1 MSEEVKKW
9 FDDFINN
16 IVQKIRAGKE
26 LNALETQVITN
37 YASNLV
43 LYEYLERRLGE
54 LERNLRDE
62 IRKTREELLG
72 NDEKIK
78 QELLANEEK
87 NKQELMTH
95 VDKVKQELLAN
106 DEKIKHELLASDE
119 RIKQE
124 LLTHVDKVKQELLAN
139 DERIKQELLANDEKI
154 KQELLAHVEKVKQEL
169 LANDERIKQE
179 LMNHVEKVKQELL
192 ANDEKV
198 KQELKDEIQGVKTD
212 LENKIKEVD
221 RKVEATRSDLGLVAE
236 EVYVKNFVD
245 YLQSNGERVISI
257 YRHYETSLGEIDAV
271 IETSAKVYAVEVKL
285 RAEVSDVDEL
295 LSKAKVLKEEL
306 GREVYP
312 VLTGSKINKTV
323 RGYAKGFGV
332 LVI

>member
-37 YASNLV
+37 YASNQV

-62 IRKTREELLG
+62 IRKTREELL
-72 NDEKIK
+72 
-78 QELLANEEK
+78 
-87 NKQELMTH
+87 
-95 VDKVKQELLAN
+95 AN
-106 DEKIKHELLASDE
+106 DEK
-119 RIKQE
+119 
-124 LLTHVDKVKQELLAN
+124 V
-139 DERIKQELLANDEKI
+139 

-192 ANDEKV
+192 ANDERMKQELLANDEKIRQELLAHVEKV
-198 KQELKDEIQGVKTD
+198 KQELKDEIQRVKTD
-212 LENKIKEVD
+212 LETKIKEVD
-221 RKVEATRSDLGLVAE
+221 RKVDATRSDLGLVAE

-245 YLQSNGERVISI
+245 YLQSNGEKVISV

-271 IETSAKVYAVEVKL
+271 IETSAKVYAVEIKL
-285 RAEVSDVDEL
+285 RAEVSDVDDL
-295 LSKAKVLKEEL
+295 LNKTKALKEEL

-312 VLTGSKINKTV
+312 VLTGSRINKTV
-323 RGYAKGFGV
+323 RGYAKGLGI

>member
-9 FDDFINN
+9 FDDFIHN

-37 YASNLV
+37 YASNQV
-43 LYEYLERRLGE
+43 LYEYLERRLSE

-62 IRKTREELLG
+62 IRKTREDLLV
-72 NDEKIK
+72 NDE
-78 QELLANEEK
+78 
-87 NKQELMTH
+87 
-95 VDKVKQELLAN
+95 KVKQELV
-106 DEKIKHELLASDE
+106 ASDE

-124 LLTHVDKVKQELLAN
+124 LLAN
-139 DERIKQELLANDEKI
+139 DERIKQELMTHVEKVKQELLANDEKI

-179 LMNHVEKVKQELL
+179 LMTYVEKVKQELLANDERIKQELLANDEKIKQELLAHVDKVKQELL

-198 KQELKDEIQGVKTD
+198 KQELKDEIQRVKTD
-212 LENKIKEVD
+212 LETKIKEVD

-245 YLQSNGERVISI
+245 YLQSNGEKVISV

-271 IETSAKVYAVEVKL
+271 IETSAKVYAVEIKL
-285 RAEVSDVDEL
+285 RAEVSDVDDL
-295 LSKAKVLKEEL
+295 LNKTKALKEEL

-323 RGYAKGFGV
+323 RGYAKGSGV

>member
-37 YASNLV
+37 YASNQV

-62 IRKTREELLG
+62 IRKTREELL
-72 NDEKIK
+72 
-78 QELLANEEK
+78 
-87 NKQELMTH
+87 
-95 VDKVKQELLAN
+95 AN
-106 DEKIKHELLASDE
+106 DEK
-119 RIKQE
+119 
-124 LLTHVDKVKQELLAN
+124 V
-139 DERIKQELLANDEKI
+139 KQELLANDEKI
-154 KQELLAHVEKVKQEL
+154 KQELMAHVEKVKQEL
-169 LANDERIKQE
+169 LTNDERIR
-179 LMNHVEKVKQELL
+179 QELL
-192 ANDEKV
+192 AHVEKV
-198 KQELKDEIQGVKTD
+198 KQELKDEIQRVKTD
-212 LENKIKEVD
+212 LETKIKEVD
-221 RKVEATRSDLGLVAE
+221 KKVEATRSDLGLVAE

-245 YLQSNGERVISI
+245 YLQSNGEKVISV

-271 IETSAKVYAVEVKL
+271 IETSVRVYAVEIKL
-285 RAEVSDVDEL
+285 RAEVSDVDDL
-295 LSKAKVLKEEL
+295 LNKTKALREEL

-312 VLTGSKINKTV
+312 VLTGSRINKTV
-323 RGYAKGFGV
+323 RGYAKGLGI

>member
-37 YASNLV
+37 YASNQV

-62 IRKTREELLG
+62 IRKTREELLV
-72 NDEKIK
+72 NDEK
-78 QELLANEEK
+78 
-87 NKQELMTH
+87 
-95 VDKVKQELLAN
+95 VKQ
-106 DEKIKHELLASDE
+106 ELLASDE

-124 LLTHVDKVKQELLAN
+124 LLANDERIKQELMTHVEKVKQDLLAS

-154 KQELLAHVEKVKQEL
+154 KQELLAHV
-169 LANDERIKQE
+169 D
-179 LMNHVEKVKQELL
+179 KVKQELL

-245 YLQSNGERVISI
+245 YLQSDGEKVISV

-285 RAEVSDVDEL
+285 RAEASDVDDL

-306 GREVYP
+306 GREVFP

-323 RGYAKGFGV
+323 RGYAKGLGI

>member
-37 YASNLV
+37 YASNRV

-62 IRKTREELLG
+62 IRKTREELLA
-72 NDEKIK
+72 NDEKVK
-78 QELLANEEK
+78 QELLA
-87 NKQELMTH
+87 H

-106 DEKIKHELLASDE
+106 DEKIK
-119 RIKQE
+119 QE
-124 LLTHVDKVKQELLAN
+124 LMNHVEKVKQELLAN

-154 KQELLAHVEKVKQEL
+154 RQELLAHVEKVKQEL
-169 LANDERIKQE
+169 
-179 LMNHVEKVKQELL
+179 
-192 ANDEKV
+192 
-198 KQELKDEIQGVKTD
+198 KDEIQRVKTD
-212 LENKIKEVD
+212 LETKIKEVD

-245 YLQSNGERVISI
+245 YLQSNGEKVISV

-271 IETSAKVYAVEVKL
+271 IETSAKVYAVEIKL
-285 RAEVSDVDEL
+285 RAEVSDVDDL
-295 LSKAKVLKEEL
+295 LNKTKALKEEL

-312 VLTGSKINKTV
+312 VLTGSRINKTV
-323 RGYAKGFGV
+323 RGYAKGLGI

>member
-37 YASNLV
+37 YASNQV

-62 IRKTREELLG
+62 IRKTREELLV
-72 NDEKIK
+72 NDEK
-78 QELLANEEK
+78 
-87 NKQELMTH
+87 
-95 VDKVKQELLAN
+95 VKQ
-106 DEKIKHELLASDE
+106 ELLASDE

-124 LLTHVDKVKQELLAN
+124 LLARVEKVKHELLANDEKIKQELMTHVEKVKQELLAN

-154 KQELLAHVEKVKQEL
+154 KQELLAHV
-169 LANDERIKQE
+169 D
-179 LMNHVEKVKQELL
+179 KVKQELL

-198 KQELKDEIQGVKTD
+198 KQELKDEIQRVKTD
-212 LENKIKEVD
+212 LETKIKEVD

-245 YLQSNGERVISI
+245 YLQSNGEKVISV

-271 IETSAKVYAVEVKL
+271 IETSAKVYAVEIKL
-285 RAEVSDVDEL
+285 RAEVSDVADL
-295 LSKAKVLKEEL
+295 LNKTKALKEEL

-312 VLTGSKINKTV
+312 VLTGSRINKTV
-323 RGYAKGFGV
+323 RGYAKGLGI

>member
-37 YASNLV
+37 YASNQV

-62 IRKTREELLG
+62 IRKTREELL
-72 NDEKIK
+72 
-78 QELLANEEK
+78 
-87 NKQELMTH
+87 
-95 VDKVKQELLAN
+95 AN
-106 DEKIKHELLASDE
+106 DEK
-119 RIKQE
+119 
-124 LLTHVDKVKQELLAN
+124 V
-139 DERIKQELLANDEKI
+139 

-169 LANDERIKQE
+169 LANDEKIR
-179 LMNHVEKVKQELL
+179 QELL
-192 ANDEKV
+192 AHVEKV
-198 KQELKDEIQGVKTD
+198 KQELKDEIQRVKTD
-212 LENKIKEVD
+212 LETKIKEVD
-221 RKVEATRSDLGLVAE
+221 RKVDATRSDLGLVAE

-245 YLQSNGERVISI
+245 YLQSNGEKVISV

-271 IETSAKVYAVEVKL
+271 IETSAKVYAVEIKL
-285 RAEVSDVDEL
+285 RAEVSDVDDL
-295 LSKAKVLKEEL
+295 LNKTKALKEEL

-312 VLTGSKINKTV
+312 VLTGSRINKTV
-323 RGYAKGFGV
+323 RGYAKGLGI

>member
-62 IRKTREELLG
+62 IRKTREELLV
-72 NDEKIK
+72 NDEK
-78 QELLANEEK
+78 
-87 NKQELMTH
+87 
-95 VDKVKQELLAN
+95 VKQ
-106 DEKIKHELLASDE
+106 ELLASDE

-124 LLTHVDKVKQELLAN
+124 LLANDERIKQELMTHVEKVKQDLLAN

-154 KQELLAHVEKVKQEL
+154 KQELLA
-169 LANDERIKQE
+169 
-179 LMNHVEKVKQELL
+179 HVEKVKQELL

-245 YLQSNGERVISI
+245 YLQSDGEKVISV

-285 RAEVSDVDEL
+285 RAEASDVDDL

-306 GREVYP
+306 GREVFP

-323 RGYAKGFGV
+323 RGYAKGSGI

>member
-37 YASNLV
+37 YASNQV

-62 IRKTREELLG
+62 IRKTREELL
-72 NDEKIK
+72 
-78 QELLANEEK
+78 
-87 NKQELMTH
+87 
-95 VDKVKQELLAN
+95 AN
-106 DEKIKHELLASDE
+106 DEKVKQDLLASDE

-124 LLTHVDKVKQELLAN
+124 LLAHVD
-139 DERIKQELLANDEKI
+139 
-154 KQELLAHVEKVKQEL
+154 
-169 LANDERIKQE
+169 
-179 LMNHVEKVKQELL
+179 KVKQELL

-198 KQELKDEIQGVKTD
+198 KQELKDEIQRVKTD
-212 LENKIKEVD
+212 LETKIKEVD

-245 YLQSNGERVISI
+245 YLQSNGEKVISV

-271 IETSAKVYAVEVKL
+271 IETSAKVYAVEIKL
-285 RAEVSDVDEL
+285 RAEVSDVDDL
-295 LSKAKVLKEEL
+295 LNKTKALREEL

-312 VLTGSKINKTV
+312 VLTGSRINKTV
-323 RGYAKGFGV
+323 RGYAKGLGI

>member
-9 FDDFINN
+9 FDDFIHN

-37 YASNLV
+37 YASNQV

-62 IRKTREELLG
+62 IRKTREDLLV
-72 NDEKIK
+72 NDEK
-78 QELLANEEK
+78 
-87 NKQELMTH
+87 
-95 VDKVKQELLAN
+95 VKQ
-106 DEKIKHELLASDE
+106 ELLASDE

-124 LLTHVDKVKQELLAN
+124 LLANDERIKQELLANDEKIKQELLAHVDKVKQELLAN
-139 DERIKQELLANDEKI
+139 DERIKQELMTHVEKVKQELLANDEKI

-169 LANDERIKQE
+169 LANDE
-179 LMNHVEKVKQELL
+179 
-192 ANDEKV
+192 KV
-198 KQELKDEIQGVKTD
+198 KQELKDEIQRVKTD
-212 LENKIKEVD
+212 LETKIKEVD

-245 YLQSNGERVISI
+245 YLQSNGEKVISV

-271 IETSAKVYAVEVKL
+271 IETSAKVYAVEIKL
-285 RAEVSDVDEL
+285 RAEVSDVDDL
-295 LSKAKVLKEEL
+295 LNKTKVLKEEL

-323 RGYAKGFGV
+323 RGYAKGLGV

>member
-37 YASNLV
+37 YASNQV

-62 IRKTREELLG
+62 IRKTREELLV
-72 NDEKIK
+72 NDEK
-78 QELLANEEK
+78 
-87 NKQELMTH
+87 
-95 VDKVKQELLAN
+95 VKQ
-106 DEKIKHELLASDE
+106 ELLASDE

-124 LLTHVDKVKQELLAN
+124 LLANDERIKQELMTHVEKVKQDLLAN

-169 LANDERIKQE
+169 LANDE
-179 LMNHVEKVKQELL
+179 N
-192 ANDEKV
+192 V

-236 EVYVKNFVD
+236 EVYIKNFVD
-245 YLQSNGERVISI
+245 YLQSDGEKVISV

-285 RAEVSDVDEL
+285 RAEASDVDDL

-306 GREVYP
+306 GREVFP

-323 RGYAKGFGV
+323 RGYAKGLGI

>member
-37 YASNLV
+37 YASNQV

-62 IRKTREELLG
+62 IRKTREELLV
-72 NDEKIK
+72 NDEK
-78 QELLANEEK
+78 
-87 NKQELMTH
+87 
-95 VDKVKQELLAN
+95 VKQ
-106 DEKIKHELLASDE
+106 ELLASDE

-124 LLTHVDKVKQELLAN
+124 LLAHVEKVKQELMANDEKVKQELMTHVEKVKQELLAN

-154 KQELLAHVEKVKQEL
+154 KQELLAHVDKVKEEL
-169 LANDERIKQE
+169 LVNDERI
-179 LMNHVEKVKQELL
+179 KQELL

-198 KQELKDEIQGVKTD
+198 KQELKDEIQRVKTD
-212 LENKIKEVD
+212 LETKIKEVD
-221 RKVEATRSDLGLVAE
+221 RKVEATRSDLGLVVE

-245 YLQSNGERVISI
+245 YLQSNGEKVISV

-271 IETSAKVYAVEVKL
+271 IETSARVYAVEIKL
-285 RAEVSDVDEL
+285 RAEVSDVDDL
-295 LSKAKVLKEEL
+295 LNKTKALKEEL

-312 VLTGSKINKTV
+312 VLTGSRINKTV
-323 RGYAKGFGV
+323 RGYAKGLGI

>member
-37 YASNLV
+37 YASNQV

-62 IRKTREELLG
+62 IRKTREELLV
-72 NDEKIK
+72 NDE
-78 QELLANEEK
+78 
-87 NKQELMTH
+87 
-95 VDKVKQELLAN
+95 KVKQELLA
-106 DEKIKHELLASDE
+106 
-119 RIKQE
+119 
-124 LLTHVDKVKQELLAN
+124 HVEKVKQELLAN

-169 LANDERIKQE
+169 
-179 LMNHVEKVKQELL
+179 
-192 ANDEKV
+192 
-198 KQELKDEIQGVKTD
+198 KDEIQRVKTD
-212 LENKIKEVD
+212 LETKIKEVD

-236 EVYVKNFVD
+236 EFYVKNFVD
-245 YLQSNGERVISI
+245 YLQSNSEKVISV

-271 IETSAKVYAVEVKL
+271 IETSAKVYAVEIKL
-285 RAEVSDVDEL
+285 RAEVSDVDDL
-295 LSKAKVLKEEL
+295 LNKTKALKEEL

-323 RGYAKGFGV
+323 RGYAKGLGI

>member
-37 YASNLV
+37 YASNQV
-43 LYEYLERRLGE
+43 LYEYLERRLSE

-62 IRKTREELLG
+62 IRKTREELLV
-72 NDEKIK
+72 NDEK
-78 QELLANEEK
+78 
-87 NKQELMTH
+87 
-95 VDKVKQELLAN
+95 VKQ
-106 DEKIKHELLASDE
+106 ELLASDE

-124 LLTHVDKVKQELLAN
+124 LLAHIDKVKQELLAN
-139 DERIKQELLANDEKI
+139 DEKVKQELMT
-154 KQELLAHVEKVKQEL
+154 HVEKVKQEL
-169 LANDERIKQE
+169 LANDERMKQE
-179 LMNHVEKVKQELL
+179 LLANDEKVKQELLAHVDKVKQELL

-198 KQELKDEIQGVKTD
+198 KQELKDEIQRVKTD
-212 LENKIKEVD
+212 LETKIKEVD

-236 EVYVKNFVD
+236 EFYVKNFVD
-245 YLQSNGERVISI
+245 YLQNNGEKVISV
-257 YRHYETSLGEIDAV
+257 YRHYETPLGEIDAV
-271 IETSAKVYAVEVKL
+271 IETSAKVYAVEIKL
-285 RAEVSDVDEL
+285 RAEVSDVDDL
-295 LSKAKVLKEEL
+295 LNKTKALKEEL

-312 VLTGSKINKTV
+312 VLTGSRINKTV
-323 RGYAKGFGV
+323 RGYAKGLGI

>member
-37 YASNLV
+37 YASNQV

-62 IRKTREELLG
+62 IRKTREDLLV
-72 NDEKIK
+72 NDEK
-78 QELLANEEK
+78 
-87 NKQELMTH
+87 
-95 VDKVKQELLAN
+95 VKQ
-106 DEKIKHELLASDE
+106 ELLASDE

-124 LLTHVDKVKQELLAN
+124 LLANDERIKQELMTHVEKVKQDLLAS

-154 KQELLAHVEKVKQEL
+154 KQELLAHV
-169 LANDERIKQE
+169 D
-179 LMNHVEKVKQELL
+179 KVKQELL

-245 YLQSNGERVISI
+245 YLQSDGEKVISV

-285 RAEVSDVDEL
+285 RAEASDVDDL

-323 RGYAKGFGV
+323 RGYAKGLGI

>member
-37 YASNLV
+37 YASNQV

-62 IRKTREELLG
+62 IRKTREELLA
-72 NDEKIK
+72 NDEKVK
-78 QELLANEEK
+78 QELLA
-87 NKQELMTH
+87 H
-95 VDKVKQELLAN
+95 VEKVKQELLAN
-106 DEKIKHELLASDE
+106 DEKIK
-119 RIKQE
+119 QE
-124 LLTHVDKVKQELLAN
+124 LMNHVEKVKQELLAN

-154 KQELLAHVEKVKQEL
+154 KQELLSHV
-169 LANDERIKQE
+169 D
-179 LMNHVEKVKQELL
+179 KVKQELL

-198 KQELKDEIQGVKTD
+198 KQELKDEIQRVKTD
-212 LENKIKEVD
+212 LETKIKEVD

-245 YLQSNGERVISI
+245 YLQSNGEKVISV

-271 IETSAKVYAVEVKL
+271 IETSVRVYAVEIKL
-285 RAEVSDVDEL
+285 RAEVSDVDDL
-295 LSKAKVLKEEL
+295 LNKTKALKEEL

-312 VLTGSKINKTV
+312 VLTGSRINKTV
-323 RGYAKGFGV
+323 RGYAKGLGI

>member
-37 YASNLV
+37 YASNQV

-78 QELLANEEK
+78 QELLAN
-87 NKQELMTH
+87 
-95 VDKVKQELLAN
+95 
-106 DEKIKHELLASDE
+106 DE
-119 RIKQE
+119 RI
-124 LLTHVDKVKQELLAN
+124 
-139 DERIKQELLANDEKI
+139 
-154 KQELLAHVEKVKQEL
+154 
-169 LANDERIKQE
+169 
-179 LMNHVEKVKQELL
+179 
-192 ANDEKV
+192 
-198 KQELKDEIQGVKTD
+198 KQELKDEIQRVKTD

-245 YLQSNGERVISI
+245 YLQSNGERVISV

-285 RAEVSDVDEL
+285 RAEVSDVDDI

-312 VLTGSKINKTV
+312 VLTGSKINRTV

>member
-1 MSEEVKKW
+1 
-9 FDDFINN
+9 
-16 IVQKIRAGKE
+16 
-26 LNALETQVITN
+26 
-37 YASNLV
+37 V

-62 IRKTREELLG
+62 IRKTREDLLV
-72 NDEKIK
+72 NDEK
-78 QELLANEEK
+78 
-87 NKQELMTH
+87 
-95 VDKVKQELLAN
+95 VKQ
-106 DEKIKHELLASDE
+106 ELLASDE

-124 LLTHVDKVKQELLAN
+124 LLANDERIKQELMTHVEKVKQDLLAN

-154 KQELLAHVEKVKQEL
+154 KQELLAHVDKVKQEL
-169 LANDERIKQE
+169 LANDE
-179 LMNHVEKVKQELL
+179 N
-192 ANDEKV
+192 V
-198 KQELKDEIQGVKTD
+198 KQELKNEIQGVKTD

-236 EVYVKNFVD
+236 EVHVKNFVD
-245 YLQSNGERVISI
+245 YLQSNGEKVISV

-285 RAEVSDVDEL
+285 RAEASDVDDL

-306 GREVYP
+306 GREVFP

-323 RGYAKGFGV
+323 RGYAKGLGI

>member
-37 YASNLV
+37 YASNQV

-62 IRKTREELLG
+62 IRKTREELLV
-72 NDEKIK
+72 NDEK
-78 QELLANEEK
+78 
-87 NKQELMTH
+87 
-95 VDKVKQELLAN
+95 VKQ
-106 DEKIKHELLASDE
+106 ELLASDE

-124 LLTHVDKVKQELLAN
+124 LLARVEKVKHELLANDEKIKQELMTHVEKVKQELLAN

-154 KQELLAHVEKVKQEL
+154 KQELLAHV
-169 LANDERIKQE
+169 D
-179 LMNHVEKVKQELL
+179 KVKQELL

-198 KQELKDEIQGVKTD
+198 KQELKEEIQRVKTD
-212 LENKIKEVD
+212 LETKIKEVD

-245 YLQSNGERVISI
+245 YLQSNGEKVISV

-271 IETSAKVYAVEVKL
+271 IETSAKVYAVEIKL
-285 RAEVSDVDEL
+285 RAEVSDVADL
-295 LSKAKVLKEEL
+295 LNKTKALKEEL

-312 VLTGSKINKTV
+312 VLTGSRINKTV
-323 RGYAKGFGV
+323 RGYAKGLGI

>member
-37 YASNLV
+37 YASNQV

-62 IRKTREELLG
+62 IRKTREELLV
-72 NDEKIK
+72 NDEK
-78 QELLANEEK
+78 
-87 NKQELMTH
+87 
-95 VDKVKQELLAN
+95 VKQ
-106 DEKIKHELLASDE
+106 ELLASDE

-124 LLTHVDKVKQELLAN
+124 LLANDERIKQELMTHVEKVKQDLLAN

-154 KQELLAHVEKVKQEL
+154 KQELLAHV
-169 LANDERIKQE
+169 D
-179 LMNHVEKVKQELL
+179 KVKQELL

-245 YLQSNGERVISI
+245 YLQSNGEKVISV

-271 IETSAKVYAVEVKL
+271 IETSAKAYAVEVKL
-285 RAEVSDVDEL
+285 RAEASDVDDL

-306 GREVYP
+306 GREVFP

-323 RGYAKGFGV
+323 RGYAKGLGI

>member
-37 YASNLV
+37 YASNQV

-62 IRKTREELLG
+62 IRKTREELL
-72 NDEKIK
+72 
-78 QELLANEEK
+78 
-87 NKQELMTH
+87 
-95 VDKVKQELLAN
+95 AN
-106 DEKIKHELLASDE
+106 DEK
-119 RIKQE
+119 
-124 LLTHVDKVKQELLAN
+124 V
-139 DERIKQELLANDEKI
+139 

-169 LANDERIKQE
+169 LANDEKIR
-179 LMNHVEKVKQELL
+179 QELL
-192 ANDEKV
+192 PHVEKV
-198 KQELKDEIQGVKTD
+198 KQELKDEIQRVKTD
-212 LENKIKEVD
+212 LETKIKEVD
-221 RKVEATRSDLGLVAE
+221 RKVDATRSDLGLVAE

-245 YLQSNGERVISI
+245 YLQSNGEKVISV

-271 IETSAKVYAVEVKL
+271 IETSAKVYAVEIKL
-285 RAEVSDVDEL
+285 RAEVSDVDDL
-295 LSKAKVLKEEL
+295 LNKTKALKEEL

-312 VLTGSKINKTV
+312 VLTGSRINKTV
-323 RGYAKGFGV
+323 RGYAKGLGI

>member
-37 YASNLV
+37 YASNQV

-62 IRKTREELLG
+62 IRKTREELLANDEKVKQELLAHVEKVKQELMA

-78 QELLANEEK
+78 QELMA
-87 NKQELMTH
+87 H
-95 VDKVKQELLAN
+95 VE
-106 DEKIKHELLASDE
+106 
-119 RIKQE
+119 
-124 LLTHVDKVKQELLAN
+124 KVKQELLAN

-154 KQELLAHVEKVKQEL
+154 KQELLAHV
-169 LANDERIKQE
+169 D
-179 LMNHVEKVKQELL
+179 KVKQELL

-198 KQELKDEIQGVKTD
+198 KQELKDEIQRVKTD
-212 LENKIKEVD
+212 LETKIKEVD
-221 RKVEATRSDLGLVAE
+221 RKVEATRSDLGLVVE

-245 YLQSNGERVISI
+245 YLQSNGEKVISV

-271 IETSAKVYAVEVKL
+271 IETSAKVYAVEIKL
-285 RAEVSDVDEL
+285 RAEVSDVDDL
-295 LSKAKVLKEEL
+295 LNKTKALREEL

-323 RGYAKGFGV
+323 RGYAKGLGI

>member
-37 YASNLV
+37 YASNQV

-62 IRKTREELLG
+62 IRKTREELLA
-72 NDEKIK
+72 NDEKVKQELLASDERIK
-78 QELLANEEK
+78 QELLA
-87 NKQELMTH
+87 H

-106 DEKIKHELLASDE
+106 DEKV
-119 RIKQE
+119 KQE
-124 LLTHVDKVKQELLAN
+124 LMAHVEKVKQELLAN

-154 KQELLAHVEKVKQEL
+154 KQELMA
-169 LANDERIKQE
+169 
-179 LMNHVEKVKQELL
+179 HVEKVKQELL

-198 KQELKDEIQGVKTD
+198 KQELKDEIQRVKTD
-212 LENKIKEVD
+212 LETKIREVD

-236 EVYVKNFVD
+236 EVYVKNLVD
-245 YLQSNGERVISI
+245 YLQSNGEKVISV

-271 IETSAKVYAVEVKL
+271 IETSARVYAVEIKL
-285 RAEVSDVDEL
+285 RAEVSDVDDL
-295 LSKAKVLKEEL
+295 LNKTKVLKEEL

-312 VLTGSKINKTV
+312 VLTGSRINKTV
-323 RGYAKGFGV
+323 RGYAKGLGI

>member
-37 YASNLV
+37 YASNQV

-62 IRKTREELLG
+62 IRKTREELL
-72 NDEKIK
+72 
-78 QELLANEEK
+78 
-87 NKQELMTH
+87 
-95 VDKVKQELLAN
+95 AN
-106 DEKIKHELLASDE
+106 DEKVKQELLASDE

-124 LLTHVDKVKQELLAN
+124 LLAHVEKVKH
-139 DERIKQELLANDEKI
+139 ELLANDEKI

-179 LMNHVEKVKQELL
+179 LL

-198 KQELKDEIQGVKTD
+198 KQELKDEIQRVKTD
-212 LENKIKEVD
+212 LETKIKEVD
-221 RKVEATRSDLGLVAE
+221 KKVEATRSDLGLVVE

-245 YLQSNGERVISI
+245 YLQSNGEKVISV

-271 IETSAKVYAVEVKL
+271 IETSAKVYAVEIKL
-285 RAEVSDVDEL
+285 RAEVSDVDDL
-295 LSKAKVLKEEL
+295 LNKTKALREEL

-312 VLTGSKINKTV
+312 VLTGSRINKTV
-323 RGYAKGFGV
+323 RGYAKGLGI

>member
-1 MSEEVKKW
+1 
-9 FDDFINN
+9 
-16 IVQKIRAGKE
+16 
-26 LNALETQVITN
+26 
-37 YASNLV
+37 V

-62 IRKTREELLG
+62 IRKTREELLV
-72 NDEKIK
+72 NDEK
-78 QELLANEEK
+78 
-87 NKQELMTH
+87 
-95 VDKVKQELLAN
+95 VKQ
-106 DEKIKHELLASDE
+106 ELLASDE

-124 LLTHVDKVKQELLAN
+124 LLAHVEKVKQELMANDEKVKQELMAHVEKVKQELLAN

-154 KQELLAHVEKVKQEL
+154 KQELLAHVDKVKEEL
-169 LANDERIKQE
+169 LVNDERI
-179 LMNHVEKVKQELL
+179 KQELL

-198 KQELKDEIQGVKTD
+198 KQELKDEIQRVKTD
-212 LENKIKEVD
+212 LETKIKEVD

-245 YLQSNGERVISI
+245 YLQSNGEKVISV

-271 IETSAKVYAVEVKL
+271 VETSVRVYAVEIKL
-285 RAEVSDVDEL
+285 RAEVSDVDDL
-295 LSKAKVLKEEL
+295 LNKTKALKEEL

-323 RGYAKGFGV
+323 RGYAKGLGI